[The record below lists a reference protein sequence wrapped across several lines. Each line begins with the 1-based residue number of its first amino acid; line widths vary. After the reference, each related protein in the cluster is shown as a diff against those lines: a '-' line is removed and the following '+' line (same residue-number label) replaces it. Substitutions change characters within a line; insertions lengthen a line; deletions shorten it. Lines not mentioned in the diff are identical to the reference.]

1 MTREEIIPILE
12 QYIKLQ
18 QYIKRM
24 EFAQADS
31 QVDPKSEGQQ
41 VSDDALQEA
50 KNLLERIK
58 ACDDG
63 AIQEASDLLNIKC

>member
-18 QYIKRM
+18 QYIKRT

-31 QVDPKSEGQQ
+31 QVDPTSEGQQ
-41 VSDDALQEA
+41 VIDDALQEA
-50 KNLLERIK
+50 KNLLERIE
-58 ACDDG
+58 AGDDG